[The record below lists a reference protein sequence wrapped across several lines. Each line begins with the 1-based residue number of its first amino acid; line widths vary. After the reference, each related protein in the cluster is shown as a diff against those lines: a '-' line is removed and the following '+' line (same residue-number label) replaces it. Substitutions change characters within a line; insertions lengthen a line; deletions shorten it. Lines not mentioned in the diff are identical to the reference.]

1 MNCSFTIMKQMLQK
15 GRFDNMTLFKH
26 EIKMNLKSMIIW
38 TTCIGIIC
46 AGCIML
52 FDSLENT
59 MSEMADTFAQM
70 GAFSAALGLDK
81 VSISTIDGFYATEIA
96 IIFAIGGA
104 MFASM
109 TGVAILSKE
118 EEGHT
123 AEFLHTLPFGRS
135 YILGWKYAAVAAS
148 IFLFNMICIIWII
161 AGFAAGQV
169 MPDVK
174 NLVLYHVVQFFM
186 QLEIGSICFLI
197 SAFCKRKQMGA
208 ALGFAVLMY
217 LFDMLCRVIPD
228 MDYMKYITP
237 YYYAN
242 ASDIFTDGSIDMVLV
257 CIGIGITVVCVA
269 ASLVVYGKKD
279 LAA

>member
-1 MNCSFTIMKQMLQK
+1 
-15 GRFDNMTLFKH
+15 MTLFKH
-26 EIKMNLKSMIIW
+26 EIKMNLKSLIIW
-38 TTCIGIIC
+38 TTCIGVIC

-59 MSEMADTFAQM
+59 MSEMSDMFAQM

-81 VSISTIDGFYATEIA
+81 MSISTIDGFYAAEIS

-104 MFASM
+104 MFAGM
-109 TGVAILSKE
+109 TGAAILSKE

-135 YILGWKYAAVAAS
+135 YILGWKYAAMAAC
-148 IFLFNMICIIWII
+148 IFLFNIICIAWII
-161 AGFAAGQV
+161 IGFMAGQV

-174 NLVLYHVVQFFM
+174 NLVLYHAAQFLM

-228 MDYMKYITP
+228 MDFVKYITP
-237 YYYAN
+237 YYYSN
-242 ASDIFTDGSIDMVLV
+242 ASDIFTKGSINMVLLSISV
-257 CIGIGITVVCVA
+257 AVTLVCVVGA
-269 ASLVVYGKKD
+269 AAVYHKKD